1 MSLQDAPFYIL
12 GVKSFS
18 TSHSYLNVFYFS
30 DTEMYLQ
37 DVFLKLPYPTPTPN
51 TFSNYFSCWIH
62 VRKRKMFFIYHKC
75 GTKKHQ
81 SSYEESNL
89 APWDS
94 SPRCF
99 TTESQRL
106 YGERGAL
113 QTSCMTCTF
122 HTARIT
128 DVDCAMFV
136 NNRNVGKF

>member
-1 MSLQDAPFYIL
+1 
-12 GVKSFS
+12 
-18 TSHSYLNVFYFS
+18 
-30 DTEMYLQ
+30 
-37 DVFLKLPYPTPTPN
+37 
-51 TFSNYFSCWIH
+51 
-62 VRKRKMFFIYHKC
+62 MFFIYHKC

-106 YGERGAL
+106 YGERGPL
-113 QTSCMTCTF
+113 QTSCMTCIF
-122 HTARIT
+122 HTARIS